1 MQHCTLQASA
11 LLRSTSGVDSESSGR
26 CGLAWLCKGGQEA
39 EKMET
44 EARRVAWE
52 AMVEVD
58 AEDGTFPCPLGKS
71 RQAPARR
78 TGWDSRALYYIYMP
92 FWPVA
97 AVPHWRQES
106 GSDGCAPAEFDAETH
121 GYEYVVREG
130 SSHVERHQQDSVL
143 FKWKSRDA
151 PRTRGALHRRRI
163 VGRLR
168 VAAHLI

>member
-78 TGWDSRALYYIYMP
+78 TGWDSRACLSGQWRRSPTGGRSQDLM
-92 FWPVA
+92 A
-97 AVPHWRQES
+97 AHR
-106 GSDGCAPAEFDAETH
+106 AEFDAETH

-168 VAAHLI
+168 VACGA